1 MIKLA
6 AEIGAPCSLVSLE
19 GTYAH
24 IKTARTQFQPSIGYC
39 HALLERLKRE
49 GNFPIK
55 EYSCSQATLEQIFD
69 NFAQEQEF
77 APFNRQTIAVQKK
90 SLDFSE
96 APAKRMAEGA
106 QIYAGQ
112 LNQSNY
118 DGVNS
123 GSDRSP
129 LLSGEKPA
137 DENK

>member
-24 IKTARTQFQPSIGYC
+24 IKTVRTQFQPSIGYC

-106 QIYAGQ
+106 QTYTGQ
-112 LNQSNY
+112 LNQSSYN
-118 DGVNS
+118 GVNS
-123 GSDRSP
+123 SVAENSP
-129 LLSGEKPA
+129 LLVGDDA